1 MPTPDTDKP
10 ARVTKRRAETRARLL
25 DAAFRVFAEKG
36 FGLTRIED
44 VCSAA
49 GYTRGAFYSQFA
61 SLDELFFVLYDQRAS
76 LITEQVRRALADVEN
91 PGDLS
96 GFVDRLT
103 ATLLLDRD
111 WLLVKTDF
119 LTHAAR
125 KPELAQRLVAHRA
138 HLRAAIEAK
147 LAGGAFALPAAMGT
161 IAEAAHAV
169 VAAYDGVTVQLLLDR
184 DQAAARAWLGRLITR
199 LAVADGD
206 PAAPGQ
212 TSAAAAS
219 PAARPEKIQP
229 PRNVPS
235 SEL

>member
-1 MPTPDTDKP
+1 MPDTDKP

-61 SLDELFFVLYDQRAS
+61 SLDELFFVLYDQRAT
-76 LITEQVRRALADVEN
+76 LITEQVRRALVGVEN
-91 PGDLS
+91 PDDLS
-96 GFVDRLT
+96 EFVDRLA

-125 KPELAQRLVAHRA
+125 NPELAERLVAHRA
-138 HLRAAIEAK
+138 DLRTAIETK
-147 LAGGAFALPAAMGT
+147 LAGGGFALPTSMGT

-184 DQAAARAWLGRLITR
+184 DQAAAREWLGRLITR
-199 LAVADGD
+199 LTVADTT
-206 PAAPGQ
+206 P
-212 TSAAAAS
+212 
-219 PAARPEKIQP
+219 RP
-229 PRNVPS
+229 
-235 SEL
+235 